1 MTKKKVTAS
10 VRNQHGIEIMK
21 CCGSC
26 QFRVVEDGA
35 RICVLQQKRVLKT
48 GCCDD
53 WKLGDRMQMAGHRR
67 GRIKCKDYYAFVLQT
82 RLEEQRA
89 IEAGELKE
97 EQQLKRKAIRK
108 RYVKAFGHHPFIKI

>member
-21 CCGSC
+21 CCASC
-26 QFRVVEDGA
+26 QLRVVEDGI
-35 RICVLQQKRVLKT
+35 RICVIKQQSVLKT
-48 GCCDD
+48 GCCEC
-53 WKLGDRMQMAGHRR
+53 WRMGERMQMAGHRR
-67 GRIKCKDYYAFVLQT
+67 GRIKCHDYHSFVLEFKL
-82 RLEEQRA
+82 LEQQA
-89 IEAGELKE
+89 IDVGAMKE